1 MPARPCAS
9 LGIALVVLGM
19 WTPHSLP
26 GQVAPPPD
34 YARAE
39 QFVSRNLAKLV
50 FHVSGDPHWLDSGDR
65 DGDRGN
71 RFWYRVDGPQGPE
84 CTMVD
89 AAANTR
95 RALTC
100 PDSTRPSELVPSP
113 RMTRSPDARWDAFIA
128 NYNVYIRP
136 ANGGD
141 SIALTTDGS
150 ALWAYGLPY
159 AMPSS
164 VQSFV
169 RPKPRGAA
177 LRWSPD
183 SKRLAVARWDQRA
196 VKPFPLYSSTTLR
209 PTAYSFPYALPGDSA
224 ITVFEVHV
232 LDVAVRTNVLVTMP
246 PSPYLDGPASTFP
259 VTGWQAVKWSASGN
273 RLFVLSTSR
282 GSKRISLVGA
292 DPVTGHATP
301 IVGDSSATT
310 TLELSPRLIDV
321 NWEVP
326 DNGRRVVWFSWRDGW
341 GHLYAYNADGTLR
354 NQITSGAWSVEKI
367 QYTDPLGRWLL
378 FTARGREPGRFLYD
392 AYLYRVNLD
401 GSGLKLLTPE
411 NAHHVVNVSPN
422 GRYVVDTYSRLDQPP
437 VTVLRSTQNGHVIRE
452 LERADIARLQ
462 VLGWRPPE
470 VIQATAADGV
480 TEIYGLLYKPTHF
493 DSTRTYPIIDDIYPV
508 PSGSVRWEGF
518 PRLWTMSWDA
528 DGDYALAEL
537 GFVVVQITGRGTG
550 YRSKAFLDAYQGHMG
565 LNTLPDHVTAIKQ
578 LAARD
583 HWIDLDRVGIYG
595 MSGGGFASAA
605 GMLRYPDFY
614 KVGVS
619 MAGNHDNRSYS
630 VEWGEKFQGLLVRDS
645 LTGTDNYEAE
655 ANATYAKHLKGKLL
669 LMHGDLDDNV
679 HPANTL
685 RLVDA
690 LIAAN
695 KDFDML
701 ILPDRGHN
709 LLGDPYVVRR
719 MWDYFVRHLLHAE
732 PPAEYPLGQTPHAS
746 P

>member
-1 MPARPCAS
+1 MTTVSRFLRVTS
-9 LGIALVVLGM
+9 RVVLLTLGASV
-19 WTPHSLP
+19 PSALP
-26 GQVAPPPD
+26 AQVQPQVD

-39 QFVSRNLAKLV
+39 QFLGRNMAKLV
-50 FHVSGDPHWLDSGDR
+50 FRAWIDPHWLGS
-65 DGDRGN
+65 DGT
-71 RFWYRVDGPQGPE
+71 RFWYRADTPQGAA

-95 RALTC
+95 RAMTC
-100 PDSTRPSELVPSP
+100 PDSGRTSSLAPP
-113 RMTRSPDARWDAFIA
+113 RDVARSPDGRWDAFIA
-128 NYNVYIRP
+128 NYNVYVRP
-136 ANGGD
+136 ATGGD
-141 SIALTTDGS
+141 SVALTNDGT

-164 VQSFV
+164 IQSFV
-169 RPKPRGAA
+169 RAEGVVAAA

-183 SKRLAVARWDQRA
+183 SKKLAAARWDQRQ
-196 VKPFPLYSSTTLR
+196 VKLFPMYSSTTIR
-209 PTAYSFPYALPGDSA
+209 PTAFSFPYALPGDSV
-224 ITVFEVHV
+224 ITVFDVHV
-232 LDVAVRTNVLVTMP
+232 LDVASKTNVRVVAP
-246 PSPYLDGPASTFP
+246 PSPYLDGPASIFKA
-259 VTGWQAVKWSASGN
+259 GQWQAVKWSASGD
-273 RLFVLSTSR
+273 RLFILNTSR
-282 GSKRISLVGA
+282 GSRRISLLAA
-292 DPVTGHATP
+292 DPVTGHTTP
-301 IVGDSSATT
+301 VVGDSSTTT

-341 GHLYAYNADGTLR
+341 GHLYDYAVDGTLR
-354 NQITSGAWSVEKI
+354 HRITNGPWSVEKI
-367 QYTDPLGRWLL
+367 QYVDERARWLL

-392 AYLYRVNLD
+392 AYLYRVSLD

-411 NAHHVVNVSPN
+411 DAHHAVSVSPT
-422 GRYVVDTYSRLDQPP
+422 GRYVVDTYSRVDQPP
-437 VTVLRSTQNGHVIRE
+437 VTVLRSATDGHVIRE
-452 LERADIARLQ
+452 LERADISRLQ
-462 VLGWRPPE
+462 ALGWKPPE
-470 VIQATAADGV
+470 VFHATAADG
-480 TEIYGLLYKPTHF
+480 TTTIYGLLYKPSHF
-493 DSTRTYPIIDDIYPV
+493 DSTRAYPLIDNIYPV
-508 PSGSVRWEGF
+508 PGGSVRWDGF
-518 PRLWTMSWDA
+518 PRFMSY
-528 DGDYALAEL
+528 DGDGPCALAEL

-550 YRSKAFLDAYQGHMG
+550 SRSKAFLDAYQGHMG

-578 LAARD
+578 LAARN

-732 PPAEYPLGQTPHAS
+732 PPAEYPLGQAPHAS
-746 P
+746 Q